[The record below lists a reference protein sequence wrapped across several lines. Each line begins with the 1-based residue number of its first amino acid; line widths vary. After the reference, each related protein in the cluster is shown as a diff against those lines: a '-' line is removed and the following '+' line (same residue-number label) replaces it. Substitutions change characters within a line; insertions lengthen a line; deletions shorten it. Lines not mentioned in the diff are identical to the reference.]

1 MSDREPPTDTHT
13 NGTEHWTVQQDG
25 ESIGALIRR
34 RRRDLGLSQAAL
46 ARLLIETSGNPSI
59 TRERISEYE
68 HEKYIPDDW
77 LEGLSVALEI
87 SLDELA
93 GAALRAQFRRR
104 HHHQRNA
111 AE

>member
-1 MSDREPPTDTHT
+1 MSDREPPTDT
-13 NGTEHWTVQQDG
+13 NGTEHWTVPQDG

-77 LEGLSVALEI
+77 LRDLSTVLEVP
-87 SLDELA
+87 LDELE
-93 GAALRAQFRRR
+93 GAALLAEFRRR
-104 HHHQRNA
+104 HHHHHRDA
-111 AE
+111 TT